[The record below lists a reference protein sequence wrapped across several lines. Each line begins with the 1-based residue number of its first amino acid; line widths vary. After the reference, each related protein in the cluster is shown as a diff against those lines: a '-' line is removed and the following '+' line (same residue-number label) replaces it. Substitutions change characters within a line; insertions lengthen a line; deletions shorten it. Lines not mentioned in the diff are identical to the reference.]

1 MLNSKSE
8 LYDGSDIAKRM
19 APRRG
24 HVSASHCTGM
34 LDRMLPNVTDS
45 RRHAYIES
53 LPYVFCPS
61 HN

>member
-19 APRRG
+19 AGACFSEPL
-24 HVSASHCTGM
+24 M
-34 LDRMLPNVTDS
+34 DRMLPNVTDS